1 MPGDAFMMLCDNI
14 SFAYPGREMLLK
26 NFSLSMEPGERVV
39 IMAPSGSGKSTLFA
53 LLAGLL
59 HPIKGTVNLC
69 RTSMVFQEDRL
80 PPSLSALRQLQLVAP
95 HTSNAILYGLLEEL
109 GLAGW
114 ENACPAQLSG
124 GMRRRIALARAA
136 AFQSRLWLLD
146 EPFTGLDAN
155 SIEIAAGFILRHIP
169 PDAMLLAALHKL
181 EEAALL
187 KARILSLV

>member
-1 MPGDAFMMLCDNI
+1 MPGDAFMMLCENI
-14 SFAYPGREMLLK
+14 SFAYPGQEPVLK
-26 NFSLSMEPGERVV
+26 NFSLSMEPGERIV
-39 IMAPSGSGKSTLFA
+39 IMAPSGSGKSTLFS

-80 PPSLSALRQLQLVAP
+80 PPSLSALQQLQLVAP

-136 AFQSRLWLLD
+136 AFQSSLWLLD

-155 SIEIAAGFILRHIP
+155 SIEIAASFILRHIP
-169 PDAMLLAALHKL
+169 PDAMLLAALHKP